1 MNNMNFGTG
10 FNKLGGMVEEL
21 VGRDKALCSA
31 LNGTSIDVGMAK
43 DPKFGIPSHAADS
56 AIFAGD
62 EAFRGNK
69 IISAAAEAMLKTDPS
84 KVQIRP
90 QWNPETEKFDQRF
103 MMNGDAGFDPLA
115 GQLFSPWN
123 ITYLSKVWKEP
134 LAYSNARQLVKT
146 EHGGSNPF
154 AEIFTFFLEQY
165 AGWGVIGQ
173 TGDLQNIMANDVNV
187 QNGMASFPIINMMG
201 TYTLTLEEK
210 RRKTWG
216 PVGSSPLGRKQS
228 YLNYVMDM
236 MECIMMLYGNEETNT
251 LGLLDIN
258 PIKIWPTGKSL
269 KAMVNSTTTT
279 TRGSDIFRMLA
290 AVVNDFMTRA
300 DNKWSKIKIGLSPE
314 AYNYLTSTT
323 YSDNFDATTAMKT
336 FGEAYLAGKGPGH
349 QTPSIEF
356 VAEPLLKASSNGNIN
371 PCNPNP
377 FDYMTITAPTIG
389 GGPENEQQATN
400 FFVKVLDKF
409 VFPVIPGM
417 YNDQYK
423 TLRRVAGMVAP
434 IPAACEV
441 WAGFGVQGDE

>member
-1 MNNMNFGTG
+1 MNFNFGTG
-10 FNKLGGMVEEL
+10 FSKLGGIVEEL
-21 VGRDKALCSA
+21 CGRDKALQVA
-31 LNGTSIDVGMAK
+31 LNGTSIDVGMAS
-43 DPKFGIPSHAADS
+43 DPAFGIPAHAADT

-62 EAFRGNK
+62 EAYKGNK

-84 KVQIRP
+84 KVQIHP
-90 QWNPETEKFDQRF
+90 IYNPETGCFDQHFR
-103 MMNGDAGFDPLA
+103 MSGDAGFDPLA
-115 GQLFSPWN
+115 GQVFSPWN

-134 LAYSNARQLVKT
+134 LAYSNARQLVKS
-146 EHGGSNPF
+146 EHAGSNPF

-165 AGWGVIGQ
+165 AGWGVVGQ
-173 TGDLQNIMANDVNV
+173 TGDLQNQLANDVNV
-187 QNGMASFPIINMMG
+187 KNGMASFPIINMMG

-228 YLNYVMDM
+228 YLNYVLDM
-236 MECIMMLYGNEETNT
+236 MECIMMLFGNEETGT
-251 LGLLDIN
+251 AGLLDIN
-258 PIKIWPTGKSL
+258 PIKVWTPGKSL
-269 KAMVNSTTTT
+269 KAIAKSTTTT
-279 TRGSDIFRMLA
+279 TRGSDIYRMLA
-290 AVVNDFMTRA
+290 EVINDFLTRA
-300 DNKWSKIKIGLSPE
+300 DNKWSKLKIGLSPE
-314 AYNYLTSTT
+314 AWNILNTTT
-323 YSDNFDATTAMKT
+323 YSDVYDSTTAMKT
-336 FGEAYLAGKGPGH
+336 FADTFLAGKGPGH
-349 QTPSIEF
+349 TTPTIEF
-356 VAEPLLKASSNGNIN
+356 VTEPLFKASTNTNRN

-377 FDYMTITAPTIG
+377 FDYMSITAPTIG

-441 WAGFGVQGDE
+441 YAGFGVQGDE